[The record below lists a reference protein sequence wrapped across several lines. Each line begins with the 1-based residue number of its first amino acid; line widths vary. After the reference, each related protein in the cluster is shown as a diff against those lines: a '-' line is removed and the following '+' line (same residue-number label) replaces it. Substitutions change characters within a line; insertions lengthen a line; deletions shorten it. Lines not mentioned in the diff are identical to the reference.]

1 MLTSNPVVQ
10 ADGGLPADLS
20 VTLPTGNSIRH
31 ILLGRPGDIRQTIHR
46 LHNLR
51 YVETSQWSPLIEI
64 PDNRLILTPD
74 QGEVIS
80 MLMRRL

>member
-31 ILLGRPGDIRQTIHR
+31 ILLGRPGDIRQTIHL

-51 YVETSQWSPLIEI
+51 YVETSHWSPLIEV
-64 PDNRLILTPD
+64 PEQRLILRPEPD
-74 QGEVIS
+74 EMIS
-80 MLMRRL
+80 MLVRRL